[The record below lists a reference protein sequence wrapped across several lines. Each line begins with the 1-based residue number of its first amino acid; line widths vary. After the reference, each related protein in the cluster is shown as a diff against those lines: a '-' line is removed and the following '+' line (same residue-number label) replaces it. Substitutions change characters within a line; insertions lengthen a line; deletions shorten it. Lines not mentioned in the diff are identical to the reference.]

1 MKWYSPVICGHVGF
15 VAEQLGEYFLE
26 FCVIS
31 RRQTMRAG
39 TRLNVRGIDDHGH
52 VANYVETEQI
62 LKIGD
67 EIYSHVIT
75 RGSVPIFW
83 AQNGKGTS
91 KLMEDVIITRS
102 TEMTRE
108 AFTKHFSEMI
118 ADYKEV
124 FCVDLLQD

>member
-1 MKWYSPVICGHVGF
+1 
-15 VAEQLGEYFLE
+15 
-26 FCVIS
+26 
-31 RRQTMRAG
+31 MRAG

-108 AFTKHFSEMI
+108 AFTKHFAEMI